1 MSKKQSD
8 EMRVKPRKKKKKGM
22 TAGKLILLIIS
33 LIIIALASFLLTI
46 KILVPDYDFKS
57 LIPSGAISVFNREEE
72 TTTEPAT
79 SETTTV
85 KAVPQIETLDYLED
99 KEFKLDDSKKGNFI
113 GNLLNGGKVGDDYS
127 YIYHIVDGKGIYRF
141 SPESESYALVYKTEN
156 TLSSM
161 NLRGDYIYFVDES
174 SSKLKKL
181 QKGTEKPKT
190 IAENVKFAYVYNNS
204 VYYITND
211 NELNIMDVK
220 EHIPTLLYSSAD
232 NELQLI
238 GISKKRVF
246 FSVYDGSS
254 YEFLTID
261 KKAKEN
267 VCRFMEDLS
276 PRHYTGFVMENGFL
290 YYIERNGETGED
302 FFVKRQKFGS
312 EKTFEM
318 AKTKSNNGYPIAD
331 KNRLF
336 YADFKD
342 NKLVLKEYNM
352 NSKANKTML
361 KSDKLGEESDDIS
374 FFHGG
379 EYDFI
384 IGGGSYKASS
394 NLTSS
399 TNVMR
404 FKKGRWSY

>member
-1 MSKKQSD
+1 
-8 EMRVKPRKKKKKGM
+8 MRVQPRKKKKKGM
-22 TAGKLILLIIS
+22 TAGKLFALIIALLIT
-33 LIIIALASFLLTI
+33 ALASFLITI

-57 LIPSGAISVFNREEE
+57 LIPSGVVEVFNREEE

-79 SETTTV
+79 TETTTV
-85 KAVPQIETLDYLED
+85 KAVPKIEMLDYLED
-99 KEFKLDDSKKGNFI
+99 KEFKLDDSKKGNYL

-141 SPESESYALVYKTEN
+141 SPESEGYSLIYKTDN
-156 TLSSM
+156 TLSSL

-174 SSKLKKL
+174 SSKLRKL

-211 NELNIMDVK
+211 NELCIMDVK
-220 EHIPTLLYSSAD
+220 EHIPTTLYYAAD
-232 NELQLI
+232 GELQLI

-246 FSVYDGSS
+246 FSVSNGSTMD
-254 YEFLTID
+254 FLTID
-261 KKAKEN
+261 NKAKKN
-267 VCRFMEDLS
+267 VSYFRESED
-276 PRHYTGFVMENGFL
+276 YKFAVGFVMENGYL
-290 YYIERNGETGED
+290 YYIQRDTESGEGHYI
-302 FFVKRQKFGS
+302 VRQKFGS
-312 EKTFEM
+312 EKTFEL
-318 AKTKSNNGYPIAD
+318 AKTNSNRGYPVAD

-336 YADFKD
+336 YFDSKG

-352 NSKANKTML
+352 NSKAVKTML
-361 KSDKLGEESDDIS
+361 RSDKLGDSADNVS

-384 IGGGSYKASS
+384 IGDGNYKASS

-399 TNVMR
+399 TNVMK
-404 FKKGRWSY
+404 FKSGKWSY